1 MGNEKAANMVMLG
14 AYIACTNVVSKES
27 IVEGLKEL
35 FGKKID
41 LLDTNIRALEE
52 GMKSVRQKACT

>member
-1 MGNEKAANMVMLG
+1 
-14 AYIACTNVVSKES
+14 VSKES

-41 LLDTNIRALEE
+41 LLETNVRALEE
-52 GMKSVRQKACT
+52 GMKFVRQKACG